1 MIIIYKSK
9 KKCILMCIYVIILW
23 GYVCV
28 CVYTHPKSVKA
39 GPSLSF

>member
-1 MIIIYKSK
+1 MYP
-9 KKCILMCIYVIILW
+9 YVHICNNTV
-23 GYVCV
+23 GVCV